1 MKDKLII
8 LGALIILAQSCGVNE
23 YDETSNYPTTI
34 YPLSSD
40 KLSKYQSE
48 YQTLNNNKVCTS
60 LNEYGFCEYDLTPCM
75 DRSIL
80 RTEIT
85 DETKMINMAKEFISK
100 NSKFTGISNID
111 ELQLSSSTGVHGC
124 IKCDGSEGDIK
135 NINWRVCFANQ
146 IYNGYEVFN
155 TDLFIFL
162 DINGV
167 YMIGGNWYPKINIP
181 DSNEF
186 DLEKAKQSLYG
197 HKISFLCWTPINITV
212 SAENIQE
219 DARKVIIP
227 YKIEDRI
234 ELRVAWEILIYS
246 SGSTPLWI
254 IYVDVMTGEIIMEY
268 SRIIC

>member
-1 MKDKLII
+1 MKNRII
-8 LGALIILAQSCGVNE
+8 VLCSLVLLAQSCGVNE
-23 YDETSNYPTTI
+23 YDETNGYPTKI
-34 YPLSSD
+34 YPLNSTELT
-40 KLSKYQSE
+40 KRISE
-48 YQTLNNNKVCTS
+48 YQTLNKNQVCTS
-60 LNEYGFCEYDLTPCM
+60 LNEFGFCEYDLTPCM
-75 DRSIL
+75 NRSIQ

-85 DETKMINMAKEFISK
+85 DEAKMINMAKEFISK

-111 ELQLSSSTGVHGC
+111 ELQLSSSSGIHGC
-124 IKCDGSEGDIK
+124 IKCDGSEGDKK
-135 NINWRVCFANQ
+135 NIGWRVCFSNQ

-155 TDLFIFL
+155 TEFMVFL
-162 DINGV
+162 DNNGV

-197 HKISFLCWTPINITV
+197 HKISFLCWSPINITV

-219 DARKVIIP
+219 EARKVIIP

-234 ELRVAWEILIYS
+234 ELRVAWEILIYG
-246 SGSTPLWI
+246 SGSTPLWT
-254 IYVDVMTGEIIMEY
+254 IYVDVMTGETIMEN